1 MSTGGTIQTAE
12 AIQIV
17 KVNEEAH
24 TFRLSED
31 DLTSIILQDNIRNRD
46 VVIVSVAG
54 AFRKG
59 KSFLLDFFLRYLY
72 ARVSVQIVYLSNF
85 SFNSFAFRFSVRPSK
100 CRQQLVGQGRRT
112 AQRFLVARRIGSGHN
127 RHPHVVRYLPAR
139 LC

>member
-1 MSTGGTIQTAE
+1 MSTGGTILTAE

-24 TFRLSED
+24 TFRLSEE

-72 ARVSVQIVYLSNF
+72 ARVRINKLNL
-85 SFNSFAFRFSVRPSK
+85 ARFIKLIDLELLVRSSK
-100 CRQQLVGQGRRT
+100 RRQQLVGQGR
-112 AQRFLVARRIGSGHN
+112 
-127 RHPHVVRYLPAR
+127 
-139 LC
+139 

>member
-1 MSTGGTIQTAE
+1 MSSGGSILHAE

-24 TFRLSED
+24 TFRLSEE
-31 DLTSIILQDNIRNRD
+31 DLTRIILQDNVKNRD

-72 ARVSVQIVYLSNF
+72 ARVSDLFKSLSYF
-85 SFNSFAFRFSVRPSK
+85 
-100 CRQQLVGQGRRT
+100 
-112 AQRFLVARRIGSGHN
+112 
-127 RHPHVVRYLPAR
+127 YD
-139 LC
+139 

>member
-1 MSTGGTIQTAE
+1 MSTGGTILTAE
-12 AIQIV
+12 AVQIV

-31 DLTSIILQDNIRNRD
+31 DLTRIILQDSIKNRD

-72 ARVSVQIVYLSNF
+72 ARVSKRLLVYV
-85 SFNSFAFRFSVRPSK
+85 FR
-100 CRQQLVGQGRRT
+100 
-112 AQRFLVARRIGSGHN
+112 
-127 RHPHVVRYLPAR
+127 
-139 LC
+139 